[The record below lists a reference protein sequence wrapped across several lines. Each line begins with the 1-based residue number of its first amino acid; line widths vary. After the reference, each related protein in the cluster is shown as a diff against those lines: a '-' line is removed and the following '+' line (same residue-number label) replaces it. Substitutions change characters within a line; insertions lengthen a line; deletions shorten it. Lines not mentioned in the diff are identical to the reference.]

1 MKKQKC
7 LIFLLVLGFFLSA
20 FMIFGHADQ
29 SMAGNKMLIITTSKY
44 AKDLN
49 QYINWKIKRGLDV
62 ELDIRSAEKGAE
74 TIQRKLQ
81 EKHDHEGLTYI
92 VLVGDIDDVE
102 TIGELFYKGTLAAMK
117 NLSKNR
123 GEHLFRRWHLFG
135 DCSTRC
141 GKRSLPNR
149 SKSLPEKRREI

>member
-20 FMIFGHADQ
+20 FVIFGHADK

-74 TIQRKLQ
+74 MEASR
-81 EKHDHEGLTYI
+81 
-92 VLVGDIDDVE
+92 
-102 TIGELFYKGTLAAMK
+102 
-117 NLSKNR
+117 
-123 GEHLFRRWHLFG
+123 
-135 DCSTRC
+135 
-141 GKRSLPNR
+141 
-149 SKSLPEKRREI
+149 